1 MNTSI
6 KVERYVGSR
15 ETGYSPTAY
24 QVGKYSAA
32 DQDWNCIIEITL
44 WYFEEAVEE
53 LRITMFKCCNSE
65 LQIRRK
71 RRQLRWPNACDHR
84 EVIQSN
90 GVAALARNKYRNF
103 PGEGQVSRHQNRL
116 IHVLF
121 TVICLNAYIHDTR
134 FAVLKKKSRIKNL

>member
-1 MNTSI
+1 MKTSI
-6 KVERYVGSR
+6 KVERYAGSR
-15 ETGYSPTAY
+15 ESGYSPTGY

-32 DQDWNCIIEITL
+32 GQEWNCIIEITL

-84 EVIQSN
+84 VTAWPHLHVTNIEI
-90 GVAALARNKYRNF
+90 F
-103 PGEGQVSRHQNRL
+103 QVKAK
-116 IHVLF
+116 
-121 TVICLNAYIHDTR
+121 CPA
-134 FAVLKKKSRIKNL
+134 IKTD